1 MRSHVIF
8 REYIWLVNTIH
19 RFGRISLE
27 DINREWLRT
36 DMSEGIQMARST
48 FNRHKNAIEDI
59 FGVIIECD
67 RTDGYKYYIGNS
79 EVLEEDTIQN
89 WMLST
94 LSVNNLLAES
104 RSVHDRILLES
115 IPSDG
120 EHLHVVIQAIKR
132 NVCVEVKYRRYGAEN
147 ETIMKL
153 EPYCVKLTNKRWY
166 ALFNYPNK
174 GHFITLSLDRIQ
186 EISLTDEKFIMDP
199 DFDAA
204 SYYKTSYGIINDDFY
219 PVEKVRF
226 RAYAQEAYFQRDL
239 PLHQSQRAVE
249 VTEEYT
255 DYELELKI
263 TYDFITPL
271 IARGAFIKVLSPD
284 WLADEVKEA
293 HLAAAELYR

>member
-36 DMSEGIQMARST
+36 DMSEGIHMARST

-120 EHLHVVIQAIKR
+120 EHLHVVIQ
-132 NVCVEVKYRRYGAEN
+132 EY
-147 ETIMKL
+147 
-153 EPYCVKLTNKRWY
+153 
-166 ALFNYPNK
+166 
-174 GHFITLSLDRIQ
+174 
-186 EISLTDEKFIMDP
+186 
-199 DFDAA
+199 
-204 SYYKTSYGIINDDFY
+204 SYF
-219 PVEKVRF
+219 
-226 RAYAQEAYFQRDL
+226 
-239 PLHQSQRAVE
+239 
-249 VTEEYT
+249 
-255 DYELELKI
+255 
-263 TYDFITPL
+263 
-271 IARGAFIKVLSPD
+271 
-284 WLADEVKEA
+284 
-293 HLAAAELYR
+293 